1 MTTTQAYPGSAE
13 FYAAR
18 KPDAVAFY
26 EGDRQISWRDF
37 NDAADRLAAGML
49 ELGFARGQR
58 IAVMT
63 GVRYEWFVLQLATSK
78 IGAALV
84 GINSRATI
92 DEASYMLEDSGATG
106 LVLDHAAPDELV
118 RLARGKGINRFIS
131 FQPTRESDGPTF
143 SNLTGS
149 IQRAPQLVSQAPAP
163 LILYTSG
170 TTGSPKGVALD
181 PALLASRKDAA
192 AYRETMARLI
202 PVDEASRFLLNLPLH
217 HAAGPNS
224 ALFCLR
230 AGGSVVV
237 QPKFDAAEVLNL
249 IEQHGVTNWMAVPT
263 MIHRLRSLPASIRSR
278 TDRSSMRVLN
288 IGAAAVPVE
297 LKAWALEY
305 FGAQCLV
312 FEGYGMSETQM
323 ISYMLPEDWP
333 IAPNSSG
340 KPMAYVD
347 VKILSPDGAQLGPN
361 EKGEICARTPFT
373 IDRYLN
379 RPELGPEDL
388 TPDGFFRTGDVGYLD
403 ELGYLYVTDRI
414 KDMIIV
420 GGMNVYPAEIEAV
433 LATHPDVVEAA
444 VIGIPDP
451 DLGEQVVAFCEL
463 RAGADGRQDLLIEHC
478 RASLA
483 AFKVPRE
490 VRFVDELPRNAT
502 GKVTKNVL
510 RAPFWKDRDRKV

>member
-1 MTTTQAYPGSAE
+1 MTQPYPGSAE
-13 FYAAR
+13 FHAAR
-18 KPDAVAFY
+18 TPEKIAFH
-26 EGDRQISWRDF
+26 EGGREVSWQAF
-37 NDAADRLAAGML
+37 DAAASRLAAGML
-49 ELGFARGQR
+49 GLGFTQGQR

-63 GVRYEWFVLQLATSK
+63 GVRHEWFIIHLAASK

-84 GINSRATI
+84 GINARATLE
-92 DEASYMLEDSGATG
+92 EAGYMLEDSGATG
-106 LVLDHAAPDELV
+106 LILDHRTPDDLI
-118 RLARGKGINRFIS
+118 RLARAKGIERFLS
-131 FQPTRESDGPTF
+131 FHAATDEDVPVLARLIAPEGPVP
-143 SNLTGS
+143 S
-149 IQRAPQLVSQAPAP
+149 LVSAAPAP

-170 TTGSPKGVALD
+170 TTGRPKGVALD
-181 PALLASRKDAA
+181 PALLASRKDAM
-192 AYRETMARLI
+192 AYRDTMARLI
-202 PVDEASRFLLNLPLH
+202 PVSETSRFLLNLPLH

-230 AGGSVVV
+230 AGGCVVV
-237 QPKFDAAEVLNL
+237 QPKFDAAETLAL

-263 MIHRLRSLPASIRSR
+263 MVHRLKALPEEVREN
-278 TDRSSMRVLN
+278 TDRRSMRVLN

-297 LKAWALEY
+297 LKAWALDY
-305 FGAQCLV
+305 FGAECLV

-323 ISYMLPEDWP
+323 ISYMLPGDWAV
-333 IAPNSSG
+333 APNSSG
-340 KPMAYVD
+340 KPMPYVD
-347 VKILSPDGAQLGPN
+347 VKILAPDGAELGPG

-379 RPELGPEDL
+379 RPPLGPDDL

-403 ELGYLYVTDRI
+403 ALGYLYVTDRI

-420 GGMNVYPAEIEAV
+420 GGMNVYPAEVEAV
-433 LATHPDVVEAA
+433 LATHPDIVEAA

-463 RAGADGRQDLLIEHC
+463 RSGSPERADHVIAHC
-478 RASLA
+478 RESLA
-483 AFKVPRE
+483 AFKVPRS
-490 VRFVDELPRNAT
+490 VRFVADLPRNAT

>member
-1 MTTTQAYPGSAE
+1 MIDPYPGSAE
-13 FYAAR
+13 FHAAR
-18 KPDAVAFY
+18 TPDATAFH
-26 EGDRQISWRDF
+26 EGGREVSWREF
-37 NDAADRLAAGML
+37 NTAADRLAAGML
-49 ELGFARGQR
+49 AAGFTSGQR
-58 IAVMT
+58 LAVMT
-63 GVRYEWFVLQLATSK
+63 GIRYEWFVIQLAASK

-92 DEASYMLEDSGATG
+92 EEAGYMLEDSGAAG
-106 LVLDHAAPDELV
+106 LILDHVAPDELI
-118 RLARGKGINRFIS
+118 RLARSKGIARFIS
-131 FQPTRESDGPTF
+131 FHAASGEDVSLYTR
-143 SNLTGS
+143 LT
-149 IQRAPQLVSQAPAP
+149 APDAADAPLVSPIPAP

-170 TTGSPKGVALD
+170 TTGRPKGVALD
-181 PALLASRKDAA
+181 PALLASRKDAM
-192 AYRETMARLI
+192 AYRDTMARLI
-202 PVDEASRFLLNLPLH
+202 PVDESSRFLLNLPLH

-230 AGGSVVV
+230 AGGSVVI
-237 QPKFDAAEVLNL
+237 QTRFDPEEALQL
-249 IEQHGVTNWMAVPT
+249 IERHRVTNWMAVPT
-263 MIHRLRSLPASIRSR
+263 MVQRIRALPEAVRELVDR
-278 TDRSSMRVLN
+278 TSMRALN

-305 FGAQCLV
+305 FGSQCLV

-340 KPMAYVD
+340 KPMPYVD
-347 VKILSPDGAQLGPN
+347 VMILAPDGTELGPN

-379 RPELGPEDL
+379 RPPLGPADL

-403 ELGYLYVTDRI
+403 SLGYLYVTDRI

-433 LATHPDVVEAA
+433 LATHPDIVEAA
-444 VIGIPDP
+444 VIGVPDP
-451 DLGEQVVAFCEL
+451 DLGEQVLAFCEL
-463 RAGADGRQDLLIEHC
+463 RTGAPERPEALIAHC

-483 AFKVPRE
+483 AFKAPRE
-490 VRFVDELPRNAT
+490 VRFVAELPRNAT

-510 RAPFWKDRDRKV
+510 RAPFWKGRDRKV